1 MRVLLLCLLT
11 LLTVC
16 QASLAGAAETN
27 WPQFRGPRGDG
38 QSPNKGLPLTW
49 SENENIRWKTPIP
62 GKAWSSPVVWNDQI
76 WVTNATE
83 DGKQLSAVC
92 VDAASGRI
100 VHNVVVFAPESPQYC
115 HNYNSYASSTPVIE
129 QGRIYVHF
137 GSHGTACLDTKT
149 GATIWSRTDLPCD
162 HHRGAGSSPVVFE
175 NLLIVAYDGF
185 DQQYIVA
192 FDKQTGKTVWKKD
205 RNIDYGKNN
214 NNGDWKK
221 AYGTAQVIDVNG
233 NPQVVAPSAGATISY
248 NPRTGEELWRV
259 THGGMNAAARPLFGH
274 GRLYVDT
281 ADGGFKL
288 FAVRPDGRGEVAET
302 HVDWKLAKNVPSRSS
317 QLLIGDLIF
326 MVNEASIASCVD
338 AMSGTQIWQ
347 HRFGGDYCASPIYAD
362 GRIYFFSEFGICLVI
377 EPGREFKLLAENK
390 LGSDENREKKDD
402 GFMASPAVTGK
413 ALILRTR
420 SHLYR
425 IEEPSRNSEIGLR
438 K

>member
-1 MRVLLLCLLT
+1 MRAFLLLLLT
-11 LLTVC
+11 LPAVFQSPLS
-16 QASLAGAAETN
+16 QADEIN

-38 QSPNKGLPLTW
+38 QSPNTGLPLTW
-49 SENENIRWKTPIP
+49 SETENIRWKTPIH
-62 GKAWSSPVVWNDQI
+62 GKGWSSPVVWGDQI
-76 WVTNATE
+76 WMTTATE
-83 DGKQLSAVC
+83 DGTQLFAVC
-92 VDAASGRI
+92 VDAASGNI
-100 VHNVVVFAPESPQYC
+100 VHDVQVFAPESPQFC
-115 HNYNSYASSTPVIE
+115 HVYNSYASSTPVIE

-137 GSHGTACLDTKT
+137 GSHGTACLDTST
-149 GATIWSRTDLPCD
+149 GATIWIRTDLPCD
-162 HHRGAGSSPVVFE
+162 HHRGAGSSPILFE

-192 FDKQTGKTVWKKD
+192 FDKQTGKTVWKRD

-221 AYGTAQVIDVNG
+221 AYSTAQVIEVNG
-233 NPQVVAPSAGATISY
+233 KPQLVSPSAGATIAY

-259 THGGMNAAARPLFGH
+259 THGGMNAATRPLFGN
-274 GRLYVDT
+274 GRLYIDT

-288 FAVRPDGRGEVAET
+288 FAVRPDGSGEVAES

-338 AMSGTQIWQ
+338 AKSGEQLWQ

-362 GRIYFFSEFGICLVI
+362 GRIYFFSEFGMCPVI
-377 EPGREFKLLAENK
+377 EPGREFKQLAENK
-390 LGSDENREKKDD
+390 LGKDEGKEGKED
-402 GFMASPAVTGK
+402 GCMASPAVTGK
-413 ALILRTR
+413 ALIVRTR

-425 IEEPSRNSEIGLR
+425 IEKLNRNSEVGIR